1 MIELSIIIPHY
12 NSVTTLIKLLN
23 SIPVKKNIE
32 VIVIDDRSNN
42 DLEKLEELY
51 SCESF
56 KHVKFL
62 ENNSIKK
69 GAGVCRN
76 IGLNNS
82 SGEWVLFA
90 DADDYFVGDFYGKVS
105 KYFSS
110 NYDVVFFR
118 PTSIELDTD
127 EESDRH
133 TIYENLLLN
142 FSNMN
147 NVENETRLR
156 YQFYVPW
163 SKLIKKS
170 VLIKN
175 DILFDEVIASND
187 VMFSTQLG
195 YYMNEFEISQDV
207 IYCVTRGTNT
217 LTTNI
222 NLDVFESRL
231 KVHIR
236 YCEFLKQNLE
246 KKEYKILRPNGMGM
260 LFNALKL
267 KLGFRKITYIIIQLK
282 KSRIAL
288 FDLKILSPLY
298 FFRRLNYHN
307 KKYAEKSKYFK
318 KNE

>member
-1 MIELSIIIPHY
+1 
-12 NSVTTLIKLLN
+12 
-23 SIPVKKNIE
+23 
-32 VIVIDDRSNN
+32 
-42 DLEKLEELY
+42 
-51 SCESF
+51 
-56 KHVKFL
+56 
-62 ENNSIKK
+62 NNSIKK

-217 LTTNI
+217 LTT
-222 NLDVFESRL
+222 
-231 KVHIR
+231 
-236 YCEFLKQNLE
+236 
-246 KKEYKILRPNGMGM
+246 
-260 LFNALKL
+260 
-267 KLGFRKITYIIIQLK
+267 
-282 KSRIAL
+282 
-288 FDLKILSPLY
+288 
-298 FFRRLNYHN
+298 
-307 KKYAEKSKYFK
+307 
-318 KNE
+318 

>member
-147 NVENETRLR
+147 
-156 YQFYVPW
+156 
-163 SKLIKKS
+163 
-170 VLIKN
+170 
-175 DILFDEVIASND
+175 
-187 VMFSTQLG
+187 
-195 YYMNEFEISQDV
+195 
-207 IYCVTRGTNT
+207 
-217 LTTNI
+217 
-222 NLDVFESRL
+222 
-231 KVHIR
+231 
-236 YCEFLKQNLE
+236 
-246 KKEYKILRPNGMGM
+246 
-260 LFNALKL
+260 
-267 KLGFRKITYIIIQLK
+267 
-282 KSRIAL
+282 
-288 FDLKILSPLY
+288 
-298 FFRRLNYHN
+298 
-307 KKYAEKSKYFK
+307 
-318 KNE
+318 

>member
-1 MIELSIIIPHY
+1 
-12 NSVTTLIKLLN
+12 
-23 SIPVKKNIE
+23 
-32 VIVIDDRSNN
+32 
-42 DLEKLEELY
+42 
-51 SCESF
+51 
-56 KHVKFL
+56 
-62 ENNSIKK
+62 
-69 GAGVCRN
+69 
-76 IGLNNS
+76 NS

-127 EESDRH
+127 EESDRD

-187 VMFSTQLG
+187 VMCSTQLG

-260 LFNALKL
+260 LFDALKL
-267 KLGFRKITYIIIQLK
+267 KLGFRKITYI
-282 KSRIAL
+282 
-288 FDLKILSPLY
+288 
-298 FFRRLNYHN
+298 
-307 KKYAEKSKYFK
+307 
-318 KNE
+318 